1 MHKLDRDPEAPSGL
15 NRYQHGRDQWGNS
28 VPTPVERAAIWEK
41 LNAMQ
46 GERCAYCE
54 GPIDSENRHIE
65 HFQQR
70 SRYPQGTFDWHNLF
84 GSCNRSGTCGD
95 QKDRCGIYPPN
106 LLIKPDVEDPE
117 QLLVFSPDGS
127 VRARA
132 GLSPTDSNRAQET
145 IRVFGLQGALRQIR
159 LSHVSGYKQTA
170 EEFAEMAA
178 QFPTEDW
185 LPLLEEEI
193 RKTALLPYATAI
205 KHVLTNQS

>member
-15 NRYQHGRDQWGNS
+15 NRYQHGRDQWGSS
-28 VPTPVERAAIWEK
+28 VPTPLERAAIWEK

-54 GPIDSENRHIE
+54 GQIDSENRHIE

-106 LLIKPDVEDPE
+106 LLIKPDIEDPE

-132 GLSPTDSNRAQET
+132 GLSATDDNRARET
-145 IRVFGLQGALRQIR
+145 IRIFGLQGALRQIR
-159 LSHVSGYKQTA
+159 FSRVSEYKQTA
-170 EEFAEMAA
+170 EVFAEMAA
-178 QFPTEDW
+178 QYPTEEW

-193 RKTALLPYATAI
+193 RKTANLPYATAI